1 MSLHVIVGAG
11 PIGSTTARLLADQG
25 ERVRVITRRGT
36 GPEHPAI
43 ERVAADATDAD
54 RLAALTEGAAVLYN
68 CANPEY
74 HRWLVDWP
82 PLAGALLSAAER
94 AGAVLATTGNLYGYG
109 PVRGPIT
116 ADTPLAATHPKLR
129 VRADMWR
136 DALAA
141 HQAGRVR
148 ATEVRGSDYLQA
160 SSLFSVTVAKPV
172 LAGRRAYTPVPLDVP
187 HSWTSVND
195 VAATL
200 VAAASD
206 PRAWGSGWLVPSR
219 EPLTMRELAAAY
231 ASANG
236 LPPARVTSLPYPLL
250 WTTGLFSAQLREM
263 RTTYYQFRDPFVLDA
278 SATVDVLGVQAEPL
292 DRALQD
298 TAAYA
303 RLSA

>member
-11 PIGSTTARLLADQG
+11 AIGSTTARLLVGRG
-25 ERVRVITRRGT
+25 ERVRLITRRGG

-43 ERVAADATDAD
+43 ERVAADAVDAD
-54 RLAALTEGAAVLYN
+54 RLTALTEGAAALYN
-68 CANPEY
+68 CANPQY

-82 PLAGALLSAAER
+82 PLAAALLSAAER
-94 AGAVLATTGNLYGYG
+94 TGAVLAITGNLYGYG

-141 HQAGRVR
+141 HQAGRARVS
-148 ATEVRGSDYLQA
+148 EVRGSDYLQA
-160 SSLFSVTVAKPV
+160 NSLFSVTIAAAV
-172 LAGRRAYTPVPLDVP
+172 LAGRRAYPPVPLDVP

-200 VAAASD
+200 VAAAGE
-206 PRAWGSGWLVPSR
+206 PRAWGSAWLVPSG
-219 EPLTMRELAAAY
+219 EPLTLRELAAAY
-231 ASANG
+231 AAANG
-236 LPPARVTSLPYPLL
+236 LPPARLMSAPYSLL
-250 WTTGLFSAQLREM
+250 WTAGLFSAQLREL

-278 SATVDVLGVQAEPL
+278 CATVDVLGVKAEPL
-292 DRALQD
+292 EVALRD

-303 RLSA
+303 RRGA

>member
-11 PIGSTTARLLADQG
+11 AIGTTTARLLADQG
-25 ERVRVITRRGT
+25 ERVRVITRRGG
-36 GPEHPAI
+36 GPGHAAI
-43 ERVAADATDAD
+43 ERVAADAVDAD
-54 RLAALTEGAAVLYN
+54 RLAQLTEGAAALYN

-74 HRWLVDWP
+74 HRWLTDWP
-82 PLAGALLSAAER
+82 PLAAALLSAAER
-94 AGAVLATTGNLYGYG
+94 TGAVLATTGNLYGYG

-141 HQAGRVR
+141 HEAGRVR

-160 SSLFSVTVAKPV
+160 NSLFSATVAAPV

-200 VAAASD
+200 VAAAGE
-206 PRAWGSGWLVPSR
+206 PRAWGSAWLVPS
-219 EPLTMRELAAAY
+219 ESLTMRELAAAY

-250 WTTGLFSAQLREM
+250 WTAGLFSAQLREL
-263 RTTYYQFRDPFVLDA
+263 RTTAYQFRDPFVLDA
-278 SATVDVLGVQAEPL
+278 SATQDVLGVKAEPL
-292 DRALQD
+292 DQTLRD

-303 RLSA
+303 RRTG

>member
-11 PIGSTTARLLADQG
+11 AIGSTTARLLADQG
-25 ERVRVITRRGT
+25 ERVRVITRRGG

-43 ERVAADATDAD
+43 ERVAADAVDAD
-54 RLAALTEGAAVLYN
+54 RLTALTEGATALYN

-74 HRWLVDWP
+74 HRWLTDWP

-94 AGAVLATTGNLYGYG
+94 TGAVLATTGNLYGYG

-141 HQAGRVR
+141 HQAGRARV
-148 ATEVRGSDYLQA
+148 TEVRGSDYLQA
-160 SSLFSVTVAKPV
+160 NSLFSAVIAGAVQ
-172 LAGRRAYTPVPLDVP
+172 AGRRAYSPVPLDVP

-200 VAAASD
+200 VAAAAE
-206 PRAWGSGWLVPSR
+206 PRAWGSAWLVPS
-219 EPLTMRELAAAY
+219 ESLTLRQLAAAY

-236 LPPARVTSLPYPLL
+236 APPARVTFMSYPML
-250 WTTGLFSAQLREM
+250 WIGGLFSTDAREL
-263 RTTYYQFRDPFVLDA
+263 RTTYYQFRHPFVLDA
-278 SATVDVLGVQAEPL
+278 SATEGLLGVKAEPL
-292 DRALQD
+292 DQALRD

-303 RLSA
+303 RRA